1 MNYLLYCKSHKC
13 EGDKMHTVQKEACCI
28 FFFLLL
34 PTQLFH
40 RDADVVAVAKSRFR
54 HDCVRIR
61 ALCNEFWRA
70 RAVSSQIPITSN
82 AA

>member
-1 MNYLLYCKSHKC
+1 MRETKCTLYKK
-13 EGDKMHTVQKEACCI
+13 KLAAF

-70 RAVSSQIPITSN
+70 RAVSSQIPITSTLHK
-82 AA
+82 

>member
-1 MNYLLYCKSHKC
+1 MRETKCILYKK
-13 EGDKMHTVQKEACCI
+13 KLAA
-28 FFFLLL
+28 FFLLP

-40 RDADVVAVAKSRFR
+40 RDADVVAEAKSRFR

-70 RAVSSQIPITSN
+70 RAVSSQIPVTSN

>member
-1 MNYLLYCKSHKC
+1 MRETKCTLYKK
-13 EGDKMHTVQKEACCI
+13 KLAA

-61 ALCNEFWRA
+61 TLCNEFWRA